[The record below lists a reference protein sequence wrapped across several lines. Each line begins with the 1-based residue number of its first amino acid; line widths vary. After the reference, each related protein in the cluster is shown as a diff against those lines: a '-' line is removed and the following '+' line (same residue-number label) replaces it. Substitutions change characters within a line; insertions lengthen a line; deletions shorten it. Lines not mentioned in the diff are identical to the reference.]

1 LFIDLAIGLALLVAL
16 IVGYQRGVIQPLLV
30 EIFFLAAILV
40 IIRDRQ
46 AYSAAMGHF
55 LHANPILDVF
65 LALIIAVVA
74 GYIGGVAGAAIRRM
88 PVIRGVDGFL
98 GIFVHL
104 AVATIV
110 IYLLLSALVQ
120 LDKAFNPTIRTAT
133 MTAAQVNQLAS
144 SLLSNPL
151 TASIVDTHDL
161 DKLHKEAATPSGARL
176 ADVPQLNQLDTFF
189 LDFVQPQLHSSRAAP
204 VILGIGSRIP
214 LIGHTGPG
222 DLKALE
228 AQATPSPSPSAK
240 ATPKVTPSP
249 SKKP

>member
-1 LFIDLAIGLALLVAL
+1 LFIDLAIGIALLIAL

-46 AYSAAMGHF
+46 AYSAAMGRF

-88 PVIRGVDGFL
+88 PVIRGIDGFL
-98 GIFVHL
+98 GIFVHVGV
-104 AVATIV
+104 AVVV

-120 LDKAFNPTIRTAT
+120 LDKAFNPTVRSSTLT
-133 MTAAQVNQLAS
+133 PVQVNQLAS
-144 SLLSNPL
+144 TLLSNPL

-161 DKLHKEAATPSGARL
+161 DKLHKESSTPSGARL
-176 ADVPQLNQLDTFF
+176 ADVPQLNQLDTLF

-204 VILGIGSRIP
+204 VILGIGSKIP
-214 LIGHTGPG
+214 IIGHTGPA

-228 AQATPSPSPSAK
+228 ATPSP
-240 ATPKVTPSP
+240 TPKVTPKPSPSP